1 MATAAPVVAEAMR
14 DVGAVALCW
23 VEAVTEFLLVPLRS
37 SMPSTEQRLCV
48 QPALSCCW
56 SPSQLR
62 VLGWVLTSQGRVI
75 STGENGRGH
84 GNSQADCQVP
94 KWRGMDWFC
103 YLKKCLGFYYFELS
117 FKIDEM
123 LKQKSLLEQLEWN
136 FLLHFSSSFHP
147 NQSPLVIQGTAAS
160 VASLSLPGSCRGLGA
175 ICYASTAAQRMPVT
189 VLSFS
194 SELRK
199 EEVGGPGEGWGWRM
213 GRKGSKVQTLAQGLS
228 GRW

>member
-147 NQSPLVIQGTAAS
+147 NQSPLVIQRN
-160 VASLSLPGSCRGLGA
+160 SCL
-175 ICYASTAAQRMPVT
+175 C
-189 VLSFS
+189 SFS
-194 SELRK
+194 VTAWKLQGSRGHLLCQHSSSEDASHSPLLFLRAQ
-199 EEVGGPGEGWGWRM
+199 ERGSRRSWGRM
-213 GRKGSKVQTLAQGLS
+213 RMENGKKGQ
-228 GRW
+228 